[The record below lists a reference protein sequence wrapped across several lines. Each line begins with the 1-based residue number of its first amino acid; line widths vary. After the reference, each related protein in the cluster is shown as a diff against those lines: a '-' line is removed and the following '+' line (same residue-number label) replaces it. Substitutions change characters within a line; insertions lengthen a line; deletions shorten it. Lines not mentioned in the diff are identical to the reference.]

1 MSETQDMT
9 SNPIGLPAP
18 TGSTTGTGQ
27 VPNNLNLTA
36 SDFVKMMITQ
46 LQNQDPLNP
55 TDSGQMMQQMSEIG
69 QMQST
74 TQLQTTL
81 STLGSQTQIG
91 AASSL
96 LGKKVTGID
105 ATNNTVSGLVS
116 SVQVNSS
123 GVNLLLDSGSTLPLS
138 GVTGITP
145 APVAT
150 TGQTAGTTGA

>member
-9 SNPIGLPAP
+9 SNPISSTLP
-18 TGSTTGTGQ
+18 TGSSTGTGQ

-36 SDFVKMMITQ
+36 SDFVQMMITQ

-81 STLGSQTQIG
+81 TTLGSQTQIG

-96 LGKKVTGID
+96 LGKQVTGID
-105 ATNNTVSGLVS
+105 ATNNTVSGVVS

-123 GVNLLLDSGSTLPLS
+123 GVNLLLDSGGNLPLS
-138 GVTGITP
+138 GVTTITP
-145 APVAT
+145 AAAAATGQPAAT
-150 TGQTAGTTGA
+150 TGA

>member
-9 SNPIGLPAP
+9 SNAIGSTLP
-18 TGSTTGTGQ
+18 TGSNTGTSA
-27 VPNNLNLTA
+27 VSNNLKLTA

-105 ATNNTVSGLVS
+105 ATNNTVTGLVS

-150 TGQTAGTTGA
+150 TGQTATTTGA